1 MGPCH
6 LGKLTVK
13 WHKTCF
19 VQKLNLSE
27 NLEINDPVAL
37 EILAHIHTLTI
48 CHFTKE
54 IRWPNGIFNLH
65 LCKG

>member
-6 LGKLTVK
+6 LGKSTVK

-37 EILAHIHTLTI
+37 EILANMHTHT
-48 CHFTKE
+48 HTHYMS
-54 IRWPNGIFNLH
+54 LH
-65 LCKG
+65 KRDKIA